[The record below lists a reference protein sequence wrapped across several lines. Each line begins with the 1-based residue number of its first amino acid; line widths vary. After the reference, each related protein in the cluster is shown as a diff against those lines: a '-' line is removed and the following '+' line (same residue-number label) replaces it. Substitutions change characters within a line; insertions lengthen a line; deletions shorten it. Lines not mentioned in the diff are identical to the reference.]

1 MRDGIG
7 ALLLVD
13 DDERVR
19 EALVALLEAQGYPVV
34 GAANGRE
41 ALDVLRV
48 RGLRPGLILLDLMMP
63 VMDGWQFRAA
73 QLADA
78 ELAAIP
84 VVVFSAHPRARETAV
99 SLRAARVIA
108 KPLDIDE
115 LLEVVRAY
123 CATGDLRPGGS
134 G

>member
-1 MRDGIG
+1 MGDGTG

-63 VMDGWQFRAA
+63 VMDGWQFRQEQIRDAS
-73 QLADA
+73 LAD
-78 ELAAIP
+78 IP
-84 VVVFSAHPRARETAV
+84 VIVVSAAGRERLEKIQANAYL
-99 SLRAARVIA
+99 S
-108 KPLDIDE
+108 KPVDLDE
-115 LLEVVRAY
+115 LLGCVTQF
-123 CATGDLRPGGS
+123 CRP
-134 G
+134 

>member
-1 MRDGIG
+1 MRDGTG

-78 ELAAIP
+78 ELATVP

-99 SLRAARVIA
+99 SLRAA
-108 KPLDIDE
+108 
-115 LLEVVRAY
+115 
-123 CATGDLRPGGS
+123 G
-134 G
+134 